1 MNWAKFDALL
11 FSTAMERILSRIGV
25 GLTLLLTAC
34 GGRVGV
40 EGGEELDAAI
50 EDSGTSD
57 VATDAIWVDTSPGA
71 CGVGTCTPGTTCSPD
86 YGCNTCSCNSDGSW
100 ACTLRDCFDAGP
112 PLPPSCPSYV
122 PSGYCS
128 SEGQVCAYPNGCGG
142 KTVSRCSS
150 GLWQTSSEPCVGGCP
165 ASQPVAGTYCTG
177 VTKCPYPNGCG
188 SYNTAWCDGKLWHVE
203 VAPCTTPS
211 CPTYLPK
218 PGTPCPV
225 GSKCTYASGCPSP
238 NTAVCETG
246 VWNVYYADCPPP
258 PPPTCPTSKPAYGS
272 PCSTGMNCQ
281 WDNGCGNIVYG
292 YCSGGAWM
300 LKEPGC
306 TPGCPGSKP
315 TSGSAC
321 KSPSSTSCSYMVPG
335 TTSCTSQCFCA
346 DDYRWACVTPPC
358 ASYGAK

>member
-1 MNWAKFDALL
+1 MSN
-11 FSTAMERILSRIGV
+11 
-25 GLTLLLTAC
+25 
-34 GGRVGV
+34 
-40 EGGEELDAAI
+40 
-50 EDSGTSD
+50 
-57 VATDAIWVDTSPGA
+57 
-71 CGVGTCTPGTTCSPD
+71 
-86 YGCNTCSCNSDGSW
+86 
-100 ACTLRDCFDAGP
+100 
-112 PLPPSCPSYV
+112 
-122 PSGYCS
+122 
-128 SEGQVCAYPNGCGG
+128 
-142 KTVSRCSS
+142 
-150 GLWQTSSEPCVGGCP
+150 WQTSSDPCVGSCP
-165 ASQPVAGTYCTG
+165 TSQPIAGTYCTG

-188 SYNTAWCDGKLWHVE
+188 GYNTAWCDGKLWHVD
-203 VAPCTTPS
+203 VGPCTTPS

-272 PCSTGMNCQ
+272 PCSTGMSCQ
-281 WDNGCGNIVYG
+281 WDNGCGNITYG

-306 TPGCPGSKP
+306 TPGCPASKP
-315 TSGSAC
+315 TSGTAC

-358 ASYGAK
+358 SSYGAK